1 MSLPA
6 PGPIRLVVSDLDGT
20 LLRDDLTVSERVRA
34 ALRLTRD
41 QGVPIILA
49 SGRMYRSVVPWA
61 CELGLD
67 GPAICY
73 QGAYVREL
81 PPACPDPTTTAAAPA
96 APGAADPTATT
107 AAPAGALLLHRPLA
121 IPVARAA
128 IRWCEGHGLGPH
140 ANIDDEL
147 VMARG
152 DENAAD
158 YERASGVE
166 ARFLP
171 DLAAGLL
178 KPPTK
183 ILAVG
188 PAGRPEAL
196 LEEARARF
204 VGRAQVTV
212 SHPEYLEFTAPGVTK
227 GWAVR
232 WLARRLGL
240 PLESVMALGDQY
252 NDLEML
258 EAVGQGVAMGGA
270 PEPVRHAARYVTGT
284 VGEDGAAQ
292 ALEALVLGRGS
303 PEVWA

>member
-81 PPACPDPTTTAAAPA
+81 PPACP
-96 APGAADPTATT
+96 DPTATT